1 VPSARPPDGLP
12 AWAGRYAQKWTQA
25 TLAAYGTTCHLCRRP
40 GANTADHMQP
50 RSKGGPDSLGNLR
63 PAHHGCNS
71 LRGDTPIGEWFARHP
86 VPRREPLPPSRD
98 W

>member
-63 PAHHGCNS
+63 PAHHVCNS
-71 LRGDTPIGEWFARHP
+71 LRGDMPLGEWFTRHP
-86 VPRREPLPPSRD
+86 TPRREPLPPSRD